1 MKFVT
6 SFEPEEQVVVRV
18 EQLQSEVSVFFL
30 SKETGPTKHPFL
42 SICNDGRVVFD
53 KQVCRHFGL
62 KTFKFLGESVFNL

>member
-30 SKETGPTKHPFL
+30 SKETGLIKHHFL
-42 SICNDGRVVFD
+42 SILNDGRMIFN
-53 KQVCRHFGL
+53 KQVCRRFGL
-62 KTFKFLGESVFNL
+62 KTFKFLLEPPIEL